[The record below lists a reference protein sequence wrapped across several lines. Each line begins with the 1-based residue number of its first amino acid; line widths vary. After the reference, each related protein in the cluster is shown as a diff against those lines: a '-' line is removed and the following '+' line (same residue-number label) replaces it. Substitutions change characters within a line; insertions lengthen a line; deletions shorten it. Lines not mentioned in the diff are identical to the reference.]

1 MKDRKKIFS
10 ILIIMILAVIATG
23 CKKGGNDLQ
32 ETNDFDK
39 EKAFSEIVEEKDLK
53 SYVLNTNLDV
63 KSEVDPEKENY
74 TYSGNLEL
82 IKEPLSYHST
92 WTSVDGKE
100 KMESEEYVTDGFR
113 YRKDENGTWTKE
125 AAEGENTEEKAAF
138 VSKNNIN
145 GDSILKP
152 LKQYYEMKETDT
164 DIVAELK
171 SSSENIDEIKNI
183 IFDDKDSPFYKEL
196 ESIEATFIFDIKTN
210 YPKSFEWE
218 LKFVNEDKKV
228 KTIRQS
234 GSYERVNELEKI
246 EIPEEL
252 KSL

>member
-1 MKDRKKIFS
+1 MKNRKKILS

-23 CKKGGNDLQ
+23 CSKGGSDLQ
-32 ETNDFDK
+32 ESKDFDK
-39 EKAFSEIVEEKDLK
+39 EKAFDEFVEEKDLK
-53 SYVLNTNLDV
+53 RYALNTNLDV

-82 IKEPLSYHST
+82 IKDPLAYHST

-100 KMESEEYVTDGFR
+100 KMESEEYVLDGSR

-138 VSKNNIN
+138 VPKNKIN

-152 LKQYYEMKETDT
+152 LKQYYVMSETDT

>member
-23 CKKGGNDLQ
+23 CKKDGNDLQ

-53 SYVLNTNLDV
+53 SYVLNSDLDV

-82 IKEPLSYHST
+82 IKDPLSYHST
-92 WTSVDGKE
+92 WTSMDAKE
-100 KMESEEYVTDGFR
+100 KMESEEYVLDGFR

-125 AAEGENTEEKAAF
+125 AVEGENTEEKVAF
-138 VSKNNIN
+138 VPKNNIN

-171 SSSENIDEIKNI
+171 STPENLDEIKSI
-183 IFDDKDSPFYKEL
+183 LFEDKDSPFYKEL
-196 ESIEATFIFDIKTN
+196 ESIEATFTFDKKTN

-218 LKFVNEDKKV
+218 IKFVNEDKKV

-246 EIPEEL
+246 ELPENL

>member
-1 MKDRKKIFS
+1 MEEKMKKYLISLFVIT
-10 ILIIMILAVIATG
+10 ILLVG
-23 CKKGGNDLQ
+23 CSK
-32 ETNDFDK
+32 TNDAKIETKDLDK
-39 EKAFSEIVEEKDLK
+39 DKAFDELIEEKDLK
-53 SYVLNTNLDV
+53 SYVLNSDLDV

-74 TYSGNLEL
+74 IYSGNLEL
-82 IKEPLSYHST
+82 IKDPLAYHST

-125 AAEGENTEEKAAF
+125 AAEGENTEEIAAF

-152 LKQYYEMKETDT
+152 LKQYYVMSETDT

-171 SSSENIDEIKNI
+171 SSPENIDEIKSI
-183 IFDDKDSPFYKEL
+183 LFEDKDSPFYKEL
-196 ESIEATFIFDIKTN
+196 ESIEATFIFDRKTN

-228 KTIRQS
+228 KTIKQS

-246 EIPEEL
+246 ELPEEL